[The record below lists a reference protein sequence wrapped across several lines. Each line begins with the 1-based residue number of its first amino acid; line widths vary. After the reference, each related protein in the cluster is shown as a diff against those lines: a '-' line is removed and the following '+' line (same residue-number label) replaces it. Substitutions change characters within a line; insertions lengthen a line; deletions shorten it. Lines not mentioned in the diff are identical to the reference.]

1 MVKIEFIDGTE
12 ESIDCT
18 LQSFESPYDYDS
30 TCESFKVR
38 IDGVYA
44 RFPREFVKSIRYIEV

>member
-12 ESIDCT
+12 EVIEFT
-18 LQSFESPYDYDS
+18 PQSFEPPYDYDS
-30 TCESFKVR
+30 TCEAFKVR